1 MGSKPDYEAIIK
13 RLRDEHPDGRMASS
27 FRAELQVG
35 LAHELVNVIQGLTE
49 SADRSTAESARLGR
63 RLIGLN
69 YILVVLTA
77 VLVSLAIIPLFHAH

>member
-1 MGSKPDYEAIIK
+1 MEAKPDYAAIIQ
-13 RLRDEHPDGRMASS
+13 RLKDEHPDGRMASG

-35 LAHELVNVIQGLTE
+35 LAHELVDVIRGLTE
-49 SADRSTAESARLGR
+49 STDRSTVESARLSR

-77 VLVSLAIIPLFHAH
+77 VLVSLAIIPFFRGH